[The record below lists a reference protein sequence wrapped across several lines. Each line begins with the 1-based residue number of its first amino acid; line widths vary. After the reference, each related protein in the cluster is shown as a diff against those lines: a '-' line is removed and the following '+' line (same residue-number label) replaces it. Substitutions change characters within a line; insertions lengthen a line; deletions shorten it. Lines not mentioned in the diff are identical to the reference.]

1 MALRLSTLRD
11 VDAIRRGKIVS
22 AVYSPTRNHE
32 GACLHWW
39 YHQRNNPKF
48 SPRQWI
54 WKSCSLCSLR
64 SSNLWRN
71 SSPYNPH
78 TLLLLYLI
86 KVLSSPENP
95 SVVWRNFIM
104 KHTNDL
110 SLLVQLMMR
119 CFRSFISDF
128 RINCKSPNL
137 AKLIIASVVFKMTSL
152 MECLVIL
159 RRIISSL
166 KGRVF
171 KSKENPH
178 SRPVKDNHS

>member
-1 MALRLSTLRD
+1 
-11 VDAIRRGKIVS
+11 
-22 AVYSPTRNHE
+22 
-32 GACLHWW
+32 
-39 YHQRNNPKF
+39 
-48 SPRQWI
+48 
-54 WKSCSLCSLR
+54 
-64 SSNLWRN
+64 
-71 SSPYNPH
+71 
-78 TLLLLYLI
+78 
-86 KVLSSPENP
+86 
-95 SVVWRNFIM
+95 M